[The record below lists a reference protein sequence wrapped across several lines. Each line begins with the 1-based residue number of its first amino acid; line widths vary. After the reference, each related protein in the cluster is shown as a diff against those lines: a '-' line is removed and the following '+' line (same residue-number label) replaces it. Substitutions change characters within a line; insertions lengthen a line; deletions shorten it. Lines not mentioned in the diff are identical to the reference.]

1 MHYRSAVRDFTPAE
15 SHYATMVDAVWSA
28 GRMQAF
34 VEIPVLPPRSIVL
47 HPPLS
52 DEEFENLCQRTEFV
66 QLERTKEGTIRVNVP
81 AGGTTG
87 EGNSEV
93 IRQLRNW
100 WIRHRRGRVY
110 DSNTGFFLP
119 DGSMLSPDAAYL
131 TPEQLV
137 GLSQSELSRFIRRA
151 PAFVV
156 ELRSPSDRLAPA
168 AEKMKNWMANG
179 VQVGWLIDPEDRQ
192 VHIYEPGAPPRID
205 SSPAVAGSGPI
216 AGFLLDT
223 TEIWRCYE

>member
-1 MHYRSAVRDFTPAE
+1 
-15 SHYATMVDAVWSA
+15 
-28 GRMQAF
+28 MQAF

-87 EGNSEV
+87 EGNSE
-93 IRQLRNW
+93 IIMQLRAW
-100 WIRHRRGRVY
+100 WKHHRRGRVY

-131 TPEQLV
+131 TPRQLA
-137 GLSQSELSRFIRRA
+137 GLSQAELSRFIRRA

-156 ELRSPSDRLAPA
+156 ELCSPSDRLAIA
-168 AEKMKNWMANG
+168 AEKMQSWITNG
-179 VQVGWLIDPEDRQ
+179 VEVGWLVDPEERQ
-192 VHIYEPGAPPRID
+192 IHIYEPGAPPRIE
-205 SSPAVAGSGPI
+205 SSVQVAGSGPVS
-216 AGFLLDT
+216 GFILDA
-223 TEIWRCYE
+223 TEVWRCYE

>member
-1 MHYRSAVRDFTPAE
+1 
-15 SHYATMVDAVWSA
+15 
-28 GRMQAF
+28 MQAF
-34 VEIPVLPPRSIVL
+34 VEIPVLPPRSIAL

-66 QLERTKEGTIRVNVP
+66 QLERTKEGTIQVNVP

-87 EGNSEV
+87 EGNSEI

-156 ELRSPSDRLAPA
+156 ELRSPSDRISSV
-168 AEKMKNWMANG
+168 AEKMENWMASG

-192 VHIYEPGAPPRID
+192 VHIYEAATAPRIE
-205 SSPAVAGSGPI
+205 SSPTMKGTGPI
-216 AGFLLDT
+216 AGFVLDA

>member
-1 MHYRSAVRDFTPAE
+1 
-15 SHYATMVDAVWSA
+15 
-28 GRMQAF
+28 MQAF

-52 DEEFENLCQRTEFV
+52 DEEFETLCERTEFV

-81 AGGTTG
+81 GGTTG
-87 EGNSEV
+87 EGNSEI

-100 WIRHRRGRVY
+100 WIQHRRGRAY

-131 TPEQLV
+131 TPEQLA
-137 GLSQSELSRFIRRA
+137 GLSQGELARFLRRA
-151 PAFVV
+151 PTFII
-156 ELRSPSDRLAPA
+156 ELRSPSDRLSPA
-168 AEKMKNWMANG
+168 LEKMDSWMANG
-179 VQVGWLIDPEDRQ
+179 VQVGWLVDPAERQ
-192 VHIYEPGAPPRID
+192 VYIYEQGQPPRID
-205 SSPAVAGSGPI
+205 TSSSIIGTGPVAG
-216 AGFLLDT
+216 FVLDA

>member
-1 MHYRSAVRDFTPAE
+1 
-15 SHYATMVDAVWSA
+15 
-28 GRMQAF
+28 MQAF
-34 VEIPVLPPRSIVL
+34 VEIPVLPPRSIAL

-52 DEEFENLCQRTEFV
+52 DEEFETLCQRTEFV
-66 QLERTKEGTIRVNVP
+66 QLERTKEGTIHVNVP

-87 EGNSEV
+87 EGNSEI

-131 TPEQLV
+131 APEQLA

-156 ELRSPSDRLAPA
+156 ELRSPSDRLSPV
-168 AEKMKNWMANG
+168 AEKMGNWMANG
-179 VQVGWLIDPEDRQ
+179 VQVGWLIDAEERQ
-192 VHIYEPGAPPRID
+192 VHIYEA
-205 SSPAVAGSGPI
+205 AVAARIESSSTIKGTGPI
-216 AGFLLDT
+216 AGFVLDA

>member
-1 MHYRSAVRDFTPAE
+1 
-15 SHYATMVDAVWSA
+15 
-28 GRMQAF
+28 MQAF

-52 DEEFENLCQRTEFV
+52 DEEFETLCERTEFV

-87 EGNSEV
+87 EGNSEI

-100 WIRHRRGRVY
+100 WIQHRRGRTY
-110 DSNTGFFLP
+110 DSNTGFFLL

-131 TPEQLV
+131 TPEQLA
-137 GLSQSELSRFIRRA
+137 GLSQGELARFLRRA
-151 PAFVV
+151 PAFII

-168 AEKMKNWMANG
+168 LEKMDSWMANG
-179 VQVGWLIDPEDRQ
+179 VQVGWLIDPAERQ
-192 VHIYEPGAPPRID
+192 VQIYEQGAPPRIE
-205 SSPAVAGSGPI
+205 SSSSIIGTGPVAG
-216 AGFLLDT
+216 FVLDAI
-223 TEIWRCYE
+223 EVWRCYE